1 VESIPSRAF
10 TSSRLSVAHAPEP
23 TSSRFFAPTTT
34 SPGLAP
40 CAAVR
45 PPPPRFRSQVFT
57 TSQRFTSTPGLR
69 GLVSCRSRPGV
80 PPAEPSPRR
89 GRAPIPGPL
98 ASLQF
103 SAAVPE
109 ARCDELLPP
118 GFTDSHALAWSH
130 GSPPE
135 LGRRFRP
142 DASDLPRHLEPTAP
156 GPPRSGDSVCFEALI
171 PPRARSHE
179 RRLPDARE
187 PLLSWTF
194 APPEPCSGRASDP
207 R

>member
-1 VESIPSRAF
+1 VESIPSRVF

-23 TSSRFFAPTTT
+23 TSLRFVAPSTT

-45 PPPPRFRSQVFT
+45 HLRRGSALRFSQPLSGLLAYPGFT
-57 TSQRFTSTPGLR
+57 ALFRAAA
-69 GLVSCRSRPGV
+69 VPGV

-98 ASLQF
+98 APLQF

-109 ARCDELLPP
+109 ARCDELHPP
-118 GFTDSHALAWSH
+118 GFADFHALARSH
-130 GSPPE
+130 DSPPE
-135 LGRRFRP
+135 LGLRFGP
-142 DASDLPRHLEPTAP
+142 DASDRPRHPELTAP

-207 R
+207 